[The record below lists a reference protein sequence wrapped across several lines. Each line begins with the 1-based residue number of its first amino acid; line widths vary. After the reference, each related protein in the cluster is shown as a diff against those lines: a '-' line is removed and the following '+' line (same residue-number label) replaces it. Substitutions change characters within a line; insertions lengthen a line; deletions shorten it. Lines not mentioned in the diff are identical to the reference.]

1 MPQIL
6 LCVTLQDLSSR
17 SVSHNIVASF
27 QENELLEMLRPSL
40 SPAAKQTLVKEG
52 PQVFA
57 ARWAHKFCII
67 IIQHSTMLPV
77 SS

>member
-1 MPQIL
+1 MAAFQETATAPTAAAA
-6 LCVTLQDLSSR
+6 VQDLSSR

-57 ARWAHKFCII
+57 AR
-67 IIQHSTMLPV
+67 
-77 SS
+77 